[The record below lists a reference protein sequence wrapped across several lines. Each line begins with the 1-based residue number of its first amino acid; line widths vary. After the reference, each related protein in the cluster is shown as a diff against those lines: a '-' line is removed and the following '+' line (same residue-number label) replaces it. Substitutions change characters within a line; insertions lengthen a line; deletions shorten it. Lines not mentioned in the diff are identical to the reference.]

1 MNWKRWA
8 IAAFVLCALLF
19 VAAPFVANAASPW
32 MEVKFLRVLVDVIV
46 DDDLTVRDDLAVT
59 DDTSL
64 TGDLE
69 VDGTTQLDGAV
80 AINGAPTFAEETT
93 FNDLVTHTRSIA
105 VDGAVS
111 ETLITVQNC
120 VSNTDD
126 LVLIQDSAG
135 ANLVQV
141 GYDGAVSTAAGVV
154 ADTVAATSTLTLE
167 SVAFSGPIT
176 FGAEANA
183 TDGVTIAHGLGTTP
197 TVVSVTPY
205 YATALTQTVWVS
217 AADDT
222 SFTLEI
228 EPGSVTTLTNV
239 YWFAGK

>member
-32 MEVKFLRVLVDVIV
+32 MEVKFLRVLVDVTV

-176 FGAEANA
+176 FGAEGQRYGWGDHRPWARHDSDCGVSDA
-183 TDGVTIAHGLGTTP
+183 VLCDGADADGLGIGGRRHELH
-197 TVVSVTPY
+197 
-205 YATALTQTVWVS
+205 ARNRARLG
-217 AADDT
+217 DDVDERV
-222 SFTLEI
+222 L
-228 EPGSVTTLTNV
+228 VC
-239 YWFAGK
+239 W